1 MTMKTPTASISHLIP
16 FLVVALTPL
25 MACAQTPDFS
35 AAQPVLPK
43 WPSAI
48 DKETGRR
55 VYQVTDR
62 PGNNMAFYYLFKNR
76 GMVGG
81 TPYLVYR
88 NTNPELGPRA
98 GATFFSINLKTGEER
113 ELTPRGR
120 VSGSAEAVGEWL
132 YAMTKADPASKV
144 FTQIKRWHLAD
155 GREEKLIDLD
165 LNFPHS
171 GHITV
176 NADGT
181 RILFFRPVK
190 GDVID
195 LLCGDLTN
203 GTQRVIA
210 SNQRMSHIQFGP
222 VDPRFYTYLNKDFMT
237 RWKMMGVGWVDA
249 KTATNALVEPD
260 QEYFKKY
267 DGELIPGHP
276 YWDSAGHLM
285 ADMVDTSKPYTEE
298 WNVRFTFDEARPGKV
313 KEYEKVLL
321 KMGDFQTHFN
331 PGPKPEWFVGDGESA
346 DWWHKPGFS
355 RPFIHK
361 LYYDYANEKLTQIP
375 LASTLGTFWKSGE
388 LEANARYVP
397 GMDLVVWNSFR
408 TLGGKVPDLQP
419 GGEETKEPGILWGVD
434 NAIKQN
440 VFAVRFTG
448 PPGWDFAF
456 DTQGW
461 HATKGISDFQ
471 WVEDDG
477 GRPAIAGEIT
487 AEDSI
492 LLSPDR
498 IDAPSEDFFGVA
510 VRIKNQT
517 DASRAKLFFTTED
530 EPGFS
535 EERRVTFPVAP
546 QSEEF
551 VTYIVPMSSHPAWRG
566 TLKQLRLSL
575 AAGEN
580 GGRFSIQFIRLI
592 EAEAL

>member
-1 MTMKTPTASISHLIP
+1 MMPHRTLLRLLLAAAILPITAS
-16 FLVVALTPL
+16 
-25 MACAQTPDFS
+25 
-35 AAQPVLPK
+35 AAEVSTNLPPLPK

-76 GMVGG
+76 GQVGD

-88 NTNPELGPRA
+88 NTNPELGPRG

-120 VSGSAEAVGEWL
+120 VSSSAEAVGEWL
-132 YAMTKADPASKV
+132 YVMTKADPTSKV

-155 GREEKLIDLD
+155 GREENLIDLD
-165 LNFPHS
+165 PKFPHA

-181 RILFFRPVK
+181 QALFCRPVK

-195 LLCGDLTN
+195 LLCGNLAD
-203 GTQRVIA
+203 GSQRVIA
-210 SNQRMSHIQFGP
+210 ANQRMSHIQFGP
-222 VDPRFYTYLNKDFMT
+222 VDPRFYTYLDKDFMT
-237 RWKMMGVGWVDA
+237 RWKMMGVGWVDSQTA
-249 KTATNALVEPD
+249 KNALVEPD
-260 QEYFKKY
+260 QDYFKKY
-267 DGELIPGHP
+267 DGQLIPGHP
-276 YWDSAGHLM
+276 YWDSSGHLM

-298 WNVRFTFDEARPGKV
+298 WNVRFTFDEARPDKV
-313 KEYEKVLL
+313 KAYEKVRIQ
-321 KMGDFQTHFN
+321 MGQFQCHFN

-361 LYYDYANEKLTQIP
+361 LHFDYAKEKLTQIP
-375 LASTLGTFWKSGE
+375 LASNLGTFWKSGE
-388 LEANARYVP
+388 LEPNARYIP
-397 GMDLVVWNSFR
+397 GADLVVWNAFR
-408 TLGGKVPDLQP
+408 TLDGQVPDLKP
-419 GGEETKEPGILWGVD
+419 GGEETKEPGILWGTANPV
-434 NAIKQN
+434 KQN
-440 VFAVRFTG
+440 VFAVRFTD
-448 PPGWDFAF
+448 PSGWDFVLDAG
-456 DTQGW
+456 GW
-461 HATKGISDFQ
+461 HAAKGISDFK

-498 IDAPSEDFFGVA
+498 IDSPCEDFSDVA
-510 VRIKNQT
+510 VRIKNET
-517 DASRAKLFFTTED
+517 DASRAKLFFTTAD

-535 EERRVTFPVAP
+535 EERRVTIPITP

-551 VTYIVPMSSHPAWRG
+551 VTYIVPMSSLPAWRG
-566 TLKQLRLSL
+566 TLKQLRLTL

-592 EAEAL
+592 EAEAR

>member
-1 MTMKTPTASISHLIP
+1 MLAAAIMPIS
-16 FLVVALTPL
+16 T
-25 MACAQTPDFS
+25 S
-35 AAQPVLPK
+35 AAETSTILPPLPK

-48 DKETGRR
+48 DMETGRR
-55 VYQVTDR
+55 IYQITSR

-76 GMVGG
+76 GLVGD

-88 NTNPELGPRA
+88 NTDPALGLRS
-98 GATFFSINLKTGEER
+98 GATFFSVNLKTGEER
-113 ELTPRGR
+113 ELTTRGH

-132 YAMTKADPASKV
+132 YAMTKAAPSDRI

-155 GREEKLIDLD
+155 GREENLIDLD
-165 LNFPHS
+165 INFPHS
-171 GHITV
+171 GNITV

-181 RILFFRPVK
+181 QVLYVRPVK

-195 LLCGDLTN
+195 LVCGDLTN

-237 RWKMMGVGWVDA
+237 RWKMMGVGWVDSN
-249 KTATNALVEPD
+249 TATNALVEPD

-331 PGPKPEWFVGDGESA
+331 PGPEPEWFVGDGESA

-361 LYYDYANEKLTQIP
+361 LHFDYANEKLTQIP

-397 GMDLVVWNSFR
+397 GVDLVVWNSFR
-408 TLGGKVPDLQP
+408 TLDGKVPDLQP

-440 VFAVRFTG
+440 VFVVRFTG

-456 DTQGW
+456 DSDGWQATQ
-461 HATKGISDFQ
+461 GISDFK
-471 WVEDDG
+471 WLAHDG
-477 GRPAIAGEIT
+477 GRPAITGRIT
-487 AEDSI
+487 SQDMI
-492 LLSPDR
+492 LLSPGE
-498 IDAPSEDFFGVA
+498 IQAACEDYPQLA
-510 VRIKNQT
+510 IRIKNDSDST
-517 DASRAKLFFTTED
+517 RAKLFFTTAD
-530 EPGFS
+530 EPEFS
-535 EERRVTFPVAP
+535 EEKRVTIPIAA
-546 QSEEF
+546 QSGEY
-551 VTYIVPMSSHPAWRG
+551 VTYLVPMNSHPLWKG
-566 TLKQLRLSL
+566 SLKQLRLTL
-575 AAGEN
+575 PD
-580 GGRFSIQFIRLI
+580 GGNDGSFSIQFIRLI
-592 EAEAL
+592 EPETR